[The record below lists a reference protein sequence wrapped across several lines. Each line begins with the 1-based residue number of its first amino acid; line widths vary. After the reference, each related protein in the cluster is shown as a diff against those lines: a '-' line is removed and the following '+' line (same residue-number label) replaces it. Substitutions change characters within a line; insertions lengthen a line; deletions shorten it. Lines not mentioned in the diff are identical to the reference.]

1 MSLSRAELAAKL
13 WGRLQRPFAEVGIA
27 NADTSG
33 NLMEPLD
40 DTLAALGLEDDGV
53 VPDDNK
59 TKAIALAVYYG
70 WEAIVRAFIDMDDQ
84 VDAPN
89 IHIVNSKQGDR
100 YEKQRDLAL
109 QTAAPYLPDDGSFSS
124 GTINLG
130 FISTETEVWA

>member
-13 WGRLQRPFAEVGIA
+13 WGRLQRPFTEVGIA
-27 NADTSG
+27 DADTSG

-53 VPDDNK
+53 VSDDNK

-89 IHIVNSKQGDR
+89 IHMVNSKQGDR
-100 YEKQRDLAL
+100 YEKQRDLAQL
-109 QTAAPYLPDDGSFSS
+109 AAAPYLPDGGSFSS
-124 GTINLG
+124 GTIHLG
-130 FISTETEVWA
+130 FIPSCTEAWS